1 MQPLENVNKI
11 SVGTS
16 INDAQRFLSFL
27 NTRELTTFMDVP
39 YLEFVDSGLVVVHL
53 MNKIFNLY
61 RSMSAAKKQ
70 QCHLWQFQT
79 LLTFL
84 VYVPTLIIVAILV
97 NFYKG
102 FQQSPGT
109 IYDNQQFNI
118 RVSMS
123 IATGLISLLLSMK
136 PDILDLVGT

>member
-1 MQPLENVNKI
+1 
-11 SVGTS
+11 
-16 INDAQRFLSFL
+16 
-27 NTRELTTFMDVP
+27 
-39 YLEFVDSGLVVVHL
+39 
-53 MNKIFNLY
+53 
-61 RSMSAAKKQ
+61 MSASKTQ
-70 QCHLWQFQT
+70 QRHLWQFQT

-84 VYVPTLIIVAILV
+84 VYAPTLIIVAILV